1 MRGSYTYRGERWVG
15 WVVNLRVQAIS
26 AMKNAVWSNTSCS
39 GIRDFKVK
47 TIENDSLNPKINVL
61 GDSNGGRGEVEN
73 FPFL

>member
-1 MRGSYTYRGERWVG
+1 
-15 WVVNLRVQAIS
+15 
-26 AMKNAVWSNTSCS
+26 MKNAVWSNTSCS

-47 TIENDSLNPKINVL
+47 TIENDSLNAKINVL